1 MWSRLQP
8 SASKSVPASCWKPPP
23 HPCQLSTTCE
33 EHWDLSASLAHAEK
47 TNTWS
52 LAAGPGATVYA
63 GECWGTAARC
73 WWEEHRGR
81 VHSCRGSAS
90 HCGWGWGCNCAVLE
104 ANALPSCPLSDT
116 QQQRQCVACDRSS
129 VAVCWWHEQMSCFLP
144 CTTGQGRMGSGGQ
157 WRPGGWWM
165 LPKTIWNPTK
175 CQTMLQTRDKN
186 NLGKCYVWKSSQI
199 SLLWAFQNL

>member
-33 EHWDLSASLAHAEK
+33 ERWDLSASLAHAEK

-81 VHSCRGSAS
+81 VHSSLQLLGCPAEGLPAIVGGAGAVTVPSWRPTLCHLAHCQTPSSNGSVWLVTGAQ
-90 HCGWGWGCNCAVLE
+90 WLFADDTNRWAVFF
-104 ANALPSCPLSDT
+104 PVPQVRD
-116 QQQRQCVACDRSS
+116 VW
-129 VAVCWWHEQMSCFLP
+129 AVED
-144 CTTGQGRMGSGGQ
+144 SGGQ
-157 WRPGGWWM
+157 EAGECCLRQSETP
-165 LPKTIWNPTK
+165 PNVKRCYRRVTK
-175 CQTMLQTRDKN
+175 
-186 NLGKCYVWKSSQI
+186 I
-199 SLLWAFQNL
+199 I